1 MKKILTLCSICF
13 GLTVFSQD
21 MAKALQAN
29 KWNPARDSKTNLL
42 VYYKKPVLKRQEETI
57 QFKTDGKIIRCGIYT
72 ESSLDA
78 TGKEIMTTSFACDSI
93 EIYEVKKD
101 MLKTQLL
108 KQTPHYYKL
117 TLKGENIEFTAIK
130 EEDYNKQ

>member
-1 MKKILTLCSICF
+1 
-13 GLTVFSQD
+13 

-57 QFKTDGKIIRCGIYT
+57 QFKAEGKIIRCGIFT

-78 TGKEIMTTSFACDSI
+78 TGKETMTTSFACDSV
-93 EIYEVKKD
+93 EVYEVKKD

-108 KQTPHYYKL
+108 KQAPHYYKL
-117 TLKGENIEFTAIK
+117 SLKGENIVLGVIK
-130 EEDYNKQ
+130 EEEYNKQ